1 MADTQAPL
9 LRRSAPEAPG
19 AASRTSGVRAHRFFF
34 FDDRSPPSRG
44 GPHASDTS
52 HSSPPHL
59 FAFSLE
65 EWPKTVQS

>member
-34 FDDRSPPSRG
+34 FRKTSILKFKGLGWQSR
-44 GPHASDTS
+44 
-52 HSSPPHL
+52 
-59 FAFSLE
+59 E
-65 EWPKTVQS
+65 EEEEEEEESVLSVS